1 MMPRKGSSMLLRLF
15 AVAVLCT
22 SLTTSLDAQVVA
34 KKADD
39 KKEEAKKP
47 ADKKTLIKELVKLME
62 VEKQFTST
70 NEQLINSFPNPFA
83 QEFGSAQSKFNKI
96 YKESITTTMTAQMKK
111 LSEKLMPK
119 ISKLYEADFTAE
131 ELQQL
136 VDFYK
141 SPAGVKQQ
149 KLAPKM
155 MKETMSV
162 IQSGME
168 NDIATSYDAVL
179 KDALNKAK
187 KQKINPEKV
196 DALIKQHDE
205 MKKAVAAPA
214 A

>member
-1 MMPRKGSSMLLRLF
+1 MLPRLLSVAILCGSLSF
-15 AVAVLCT
+15 SPVAH
-22 SLTTSLDAQVVA
+22 AQVIT
-34 KKADD
+34 
-39 KKEEAKKP
+39 KKP
-47 ADKKTLIKELVKLME
+47 DEQAESKKTGSKPDLIKELIKLME

-70 NEQLINSFPNPFA
+70 NEQLISSFPNPFS
-83 QEFGSAQSKFNKI
+83 QEFGSDQSKFDKI
-96 YKESITTTMTAQMKK
+96 YKDSITTTMTEQMKK

-119 ISKLYEADFTAE
+119 ITKLYETDFTAE

-141 SPAGVKQQ
+141 SPAGIKQQ
-149 KLAPKM
+149 KLAPKL

-168 NDIATSYDAVL
+168 NDIAMSYEAVL
-179 KDALNKAK
+179 KNALEEAK

-196 DALIKQHDE
+196 DALLKQHDD
-205 MKKAVAAPA
+205 MKKATATPA